1 MKILICEDEL
11 IIAEF
16 LKETCEEL
24 GYSVC
29 AVAGSKQEAID
40 KILFHQPELILV
52 DINMEE
58 RYSGIEL
65 AKYINET
72 IKVPFIFITAFS
84 DVDTIHQA
92 IHTNPHA
99 YLIKPVDKNTLLAN
113 IQLAKH
119 KFKTI
124 AKANDEYITFITDN
138 GGHTIN
144 ISRVLYIEANGNYCE
159 FIYKDLNK
167 ELVRISMQNVE
178 QTLENKFIRVH
189 KSFIINPVYITG
201 SSSLK
206 VLIGSTAIPVG
217 RVYKQNLYDYLGKVS

>member
-24 GYSVC
+24 GYQVL
-29 AVAGSKQEAID
+29 AIAGSKQDAID
-40 KILFHQPELILV
+40 KIVFHKPELILL

-58 RYSGIEL
+58 PLSGIEL

-84 DVDTIHQA
+84 DVETIQAA

-99 YLIKPVDKNTLLAN
+99 YLIKPVDKSTLLAN
-113 IQLAKH
+113 IQLAKF
-119 KFKTI
+119 KFKFI
-124 AKANDEYITFITDN
+124 GQNSQQYISLNTDN
-138 GGHTIN
+138 GGHSIN
-144 ISRVLYIEANGNYCE
+144 ISRVLFVEASGNYCE
-159 FIYKDLNK
+159 FVYEDKSR
-167 ELVRISMQNVE
+167 ELIRTSMQNVE
-178 QTLENKFIRVH
+178 TALENKFIRVH
-189 KSFIINPVYITG
+189 KSFIINPMFITG

-206 VLIGSTAIPVG
+206 VLIGSDAIPVG
-217 RVYKQNLYDYLGKVS
+217 RAFKQNLYEYLGKV